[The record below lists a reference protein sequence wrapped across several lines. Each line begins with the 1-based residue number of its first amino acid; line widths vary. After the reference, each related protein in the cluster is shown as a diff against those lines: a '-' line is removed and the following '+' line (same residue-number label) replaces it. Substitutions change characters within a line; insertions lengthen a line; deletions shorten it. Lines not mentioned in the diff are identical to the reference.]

1 MLALVAALTLASAH
15 AQQTEPVVT
24 GLWQKQ
30 DESGKPV
37 IWFLFLNRDGV
48 FEGIAAKLFPRPSDP
63 PNWTCTGCTDDRK
76 NAPVLGISMIRDM
89 KRTGLKYEGGNILDP
104 RDGKVYRA
112 QMTLSPDGQSLTL
125 RGYIGIPLLGKDET
139 WQRLPDRMLSSLDP
153 AIIAKY
159 LPDHKPA
166 APGTATRQPR
176 TNPPPRANQPA
187 PPPR

>member
-1 MLALVAALTLASAH
+1 MLAMIAALTLAPSH
-15 AQQTEPVVT
+15 AQQTEPTVT

-48 FEGIAAKLFPRPSDP
+48 FEGIAARLFPQPGDP

-76 NAPVLGISMIRDM
+76 NVPVLGISMIRDM

-112 QMTLSPDGQSLTL
+112 QMTLSPDGQTLTL
-125 RGYIGIPLLGKDET
+125 RGYIGIPLLGKDEV
-139 WQRLPDRMLSSLDP
+139 WQRLPDRAMSSLDP

-159 LPDHKPA
+159 LPDQKPA
-166 APGTATRQPR
+166 PPGSAARQPR
-176 TNPPPRANQPA
+176 SNPPRSNQPSPPPR
-187 PPPR
+187 